1 MNFSNPQ
8 VMNIISIVVFIGIFY
23 FLLIRPQQKQAK
35 KKKELLDSLE
45 TKDQVVTIGGIYGTI
60 LRVKDKTVILKIAD
74 KVEIEVL
81 KTAIGFKQ
89 NEAE

>member
-1 MNFSNPQ
+1 MNLSNPQ

-45 TKDQVVTIGGIYGTI
+45 PKDQVVTIGGVYGTI
-60 LRVKDKTVILKIAD
+60 MRVKDKTVILKIAD

>member
-1 MNFSNPQ
+1 MDFSNAQLMNFLS
-8 VMNIISIVVFIGIFY
+8 VAVFIGIFY

-35 KKKELLDSLE
+35 KKKELLESLE

-60 LRVKDKTVILKIAD
+60 MKVKDKTIILKIAD

-81 KTAIGFKQ
+81 KSAVGLKQ
-89 NEAE
+89 DEAD

>member
-1 MNFSNPQ
+1 MNISNPQ
-8 VMNIISIVVFIGIFY
+8 VMNVLSIVVFIAIFY

-35 KKKELLDSLE
+35 KKKELLESLE
-45 TKDQVVTIGGIYGTI
+45 TKEQVVTVGGIYGTI
-60 LRVKDKTVILKIAD
+60 MRVKDKSVILKIAE

-81 KTAIGFKQ
+81 KSAIGYKQ

>member
-1 MNFSNPQ
+1 VDFSNAQLMNFLS
-8 VMNIISIVVFIGIFY
+8 VAVFIGIFY

-35 KKKELLDSLE
+35 KKKELLESLE

-60 LRVKDKTVILKIAD
+60 MKVKDKTIILKIAD

-81 KTAIGFKQ
+81 KSAVGLKQ
-89 NEAE
+89 DEAD